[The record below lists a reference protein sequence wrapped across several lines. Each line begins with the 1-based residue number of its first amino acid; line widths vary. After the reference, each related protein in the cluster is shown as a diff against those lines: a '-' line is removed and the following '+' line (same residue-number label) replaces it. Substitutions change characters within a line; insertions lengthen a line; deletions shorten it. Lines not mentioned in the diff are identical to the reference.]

1 MRNARIF
8 GLLVCLITPSEAFAW
23 GDNGH
28 KTVALIAQ
36 QCLPPPVKKQITAML
51 AADTDPLTKHD
62 FASAATWADKY
73 RESNHRKDHYKH
85 TQNWHYVD
93 MEIDHPDL
101 NAACFGRP
109 VLPAGVLATDG
120 PDKVCAIDKIKQ
132 FEAELTASST
142 DAEERLMA
150 LKFILHFVG
159 DIHQPL
165 HSSDNHDR
173 GGNSVK
179 VRHASSLGHGI
190 DLYVAW
196 VRAGAEVLSLPSA
209 CFFGGGDVQKRAAIS
224 HGLL

>member
-1 MRNARIF
+1 
-8 GLLVCLITPSEAFAW
+8 
-23 GDNGH
+23 
-28 KTVALIAQ
+28 
-36 QCLPPPVKKQITAML
+36 
-51 AADTDPLTKHD
+51 
-62 FASAATWADKY
+62 
-73 RESNHRKDHYKH
+73 
-85 TQNWHYVD
+85 

-159 DIHQPL
+159 DLHQPL

-196 VRAGAEVLSLPSA
+196 VRAGAEVLSFPSA
-209 CFFGGGDVQKRAAIS
+209 CFFWWRRRAKTSGKIPWICCSLSRSVLVRGRPSCGFFWSVADCRY
-224 HGLL
+224 GYRY